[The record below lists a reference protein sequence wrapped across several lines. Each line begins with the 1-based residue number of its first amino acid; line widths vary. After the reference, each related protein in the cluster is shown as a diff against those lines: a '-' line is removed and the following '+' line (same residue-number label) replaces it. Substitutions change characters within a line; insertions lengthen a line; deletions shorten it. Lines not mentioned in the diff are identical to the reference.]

1 MATINEVI
9 AVVGE
14 TKPNA
19 ISDHRQARVLLELE
33 GKLYREMAAA
43 DEPDREIPKKFPED
57 GDKPLL
63 VPEPYDVLY
72 ELYLTMWIEFWMRE
86 YGNYNNTAQLYGQ
99 KLADFRAAYRRE
111 HLPKC
116 SARVRL

>member
-14 TKPNA
+14 TKPNL
-19 ISDHRQARVLLELE
+19 IEDERKARVLLELE
-33 GKLYREMAAA
+33 GKLYRELVAP
-43 DEPDREIPKKFPED
+43 DEPDRDIPVSYPED

-63 VPEPYDVLY
+63 VPEPYAVLY

-86 YGNYNNTAQLYGQ
+86 YGNYNNTAQLYAQ
-99 KLADFRAAYRRE
+99 KLADFRAAYRRA
-111 HLPKC
+111 HVPKC

>member
-14 TKPNA
+14 TKPN
-19 ISDHRQARVLLELE
+19 IIPDQRKARVLLELE
-33 GKLYREMAAA
+33 GKLYREMVEA
-43 DEPDREIPKKFPED
+43 DEPEREIPRDFPED

-63 VPEPYDVLY
+63 VPEPYTVLY

-86 YGNYNNTAQLYGQ
+86 YGNYNNTAQLYAQ

-116 SARVRL
+116 EARLLL